1 VLSLRVDGSA
11 LDAAKPIGRHATTP
25 ALKAARVAPKPGSAQ
40 SDQYVQMSGTS
51 VSTAMVAGVAALV
64 LAYHRDY
71 TPTKT
76 KGAIVGSTYGIVG
89 SVSRGVDA
97 VRALDA
103 TTPGVNGRLVPS
115 TLLMTMLAKSGVVGW
130 ERGVTWEK
138 GVSWEAVTW
147 EAVTWEAVTW
157 ELVSWERA
165 VTWEGVVW
173 ETVSGKSVMRDD
185 ASATQLAGA
194 DASR

>member
-1 VLSLRVDGSA
+1 
-11 LDAAKPIGRHATTP
+11 
-25 ALKAARVAPKPGSAQ
+25 
-40 SDQYVQMSGTS
+40 
-51 VSTAMVAGVAALV
+51 MVAGVAALV

-76 KGAIVGSTYGIVG
+76 KGAIVSSTYGIVG

-97 VRALDA
+97 VKALAA
-103 TTPGVNGRLVPS
+103 TTPGVNGRLAPS

-130 ERGVTWEK
+130 EKGVTWEK
-138 GVSWEAVTW
+138 GVSW

-173 ETVSGKSVMRDD
+173 ETVSGKSVMRDN